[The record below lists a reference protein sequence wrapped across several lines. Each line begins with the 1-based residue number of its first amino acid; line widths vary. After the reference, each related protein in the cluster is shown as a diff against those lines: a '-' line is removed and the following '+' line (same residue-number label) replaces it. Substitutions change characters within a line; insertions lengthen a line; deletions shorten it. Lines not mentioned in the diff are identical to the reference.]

1 MPHHLNPIFFLSPLT
16 AESMRVAPGVKL
28 YGSNRKAKIT
38 KPAVKANKPTLR
50 KSLKPGTVVILL
62 TGRFAGKHA
71 VFLRQLPS
79 GLILVSGPFRSN
91 GVPLKRVQQ
100 THVIPTQT
108 RVRLPKNLA
117 KSVKDCWF
125 YKAKSL
131 PRLEAKKL
139 KEAEEKK
146 EKKTPVLNVKK
157 TKRSKLTPLYANTQ
171 KRIDKEIVK
180 AIKRVPHLNAYM
192 QSRFKLKSTDR
203 PHDMVF

>member
-1 MPHHLNPIFFLSPLT
+1 
-16 AESMRVAPGVKL
+16 MRVAPGVKL
-28 YGSNRKAKIT
+28 YGKVRKARIT
-38 KPAVKANKPTLR
+38 KPAVKRNKPALR

-71 VFLRQLPS
+71 VYLRQLPS

-108 RVRLPKNLA
+108 RIKLPKNLS
-117 KSVKDCWF
+117 KSVKDNWF
-125 YKAKSL
+125 CKPKSL

-139 KEAEEKK
+139 KEAEKKGEKK
-146 EKKTPVLNVKK
+146 PVQVINKKT
-157 TKRSKLTPLYANTQ
+157 TRSRLTPLYANTQ

-203 PHDMVF
+203 PHNMVF